1 MVGLKTP
8 NQHCD
13 VQVPWVGGFRQR
25 WAPPQR
31 VGDSPTLWHRYLT
44 LIDNNHSLNQDKARV
59 DRAYGGVATGNR
71 EEIWVFRNV
80 DVSHITPSMGCFGV
94 RVERPGDIQNAL
106 EQASASGKPAV
117 VDIASDIN
125 AFAPLPHVPD

>member
-1 MVGLKTP
+1 
-8 NQHCD
+8 
-13 VQVPWVGGFRQR
+13 
-25 WAPPQR
+25 
-31 VGDSPTLWHRYLT
+31 

-117 VDIASDIN
+117 VDIASDITLSHLSHMFQIN
-125 AFAPLPHVPD
+125 LPGRFGEVFDTARGKEISQSKIISLQSKSENVQV